1 MTKPTASVRRD
12 TFARD
17 HHTCVAASYECDGG
31 LEWGHRESS
40 GHGGR
45 GSKAPL
51 LTVADGISNC
61 RNHNQRFE
69 GDLQELALRMG
80 WKLRRNRRMAADDIP
95 YWATDTQAWFLPLD
109 LKREHPL
116 VPMLALELLDAAG
129 SLRRETVQ

>member
-1 MTKPTASVRRD
+1 MTKPTAAVRQA
-12 TFARD
+12 TYARD
-17 HHTCVAASYECDGG
+17 NNTCVAANSECGGG

-51 LTVADGISNC
+51 LTVADGITNC

-69 GDLQELALRMG
+69 GDLQDLALRSG
-80 WKLRRNRRMAADDIP
+80 WKLKRNRRMNAADIP
-95 YWATDTQAWFLPLD
+95 YWASDVGAWYLPLD
-109 LKREHPL
+109 LKRENPL

-129 SLRRETVQ
+129 SIRSGVTA